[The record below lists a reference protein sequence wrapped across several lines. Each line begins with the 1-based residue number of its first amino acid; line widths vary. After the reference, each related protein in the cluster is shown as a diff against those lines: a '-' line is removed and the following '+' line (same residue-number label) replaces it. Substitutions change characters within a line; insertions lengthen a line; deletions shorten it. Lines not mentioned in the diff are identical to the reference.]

1 MSSPQTY
8 DDLVT
13 AIQNMAEDD
22 SSEFLAFIPTAIG
35 LAEDRLFRSLDFDF
49 SSTDSLATVNAQA
62 TLNKPS
68 GHRWTHAMYITVSS
82 EKRRLK
88 KKTEDFIYSYW
99 PNVSTT
105 GVPKYYASQNDTV
118 WLLAPTPNGVYT
130 ITCEY
135 EKKPEALS
143 DSEQTN
149 VFTEYFPDAL
159 FYATMSVM
167 CEFMKDPARKQ
178 EWENK
183 YAEAINTA
191 NNEGRRER
199 QDDDSNMH
207 NPMGGRNVLEKD
219 KA

>member
-22 SSEFLAFIPTAIG
+22 STEFEQFIPTAIG

-49 SSTDSLATVNAQA
+49 SVTGSLSTVNAQA
-62 TLNKPS
+62 TLDKPT
-68 GHRWTHAMYITVSS
+68 GHRLTHAMYVTVSS

-88 KKTEDFIYSYW
+88 KKSEDFIYSYW
-99 PNVSTT
+99 PNSATT
-105 GVPKYYASQNDTV
+105 GVPKYYASKDDVT

-130 ITCEY
+130 VVCEY
-135 EKKPEALS
+135 QKKPTKLE
-143 DSEQTN
+143 DSNQTN
-149 VFTEYFPDAL
+149 VFTTYFPDAL

-167 CEFMKDPARKQ
+167 CEFMKDPSRKQ
-178 EWENK
+178 EWEAK
-183 YAEAINTA
+183 YVEAINTA

-199 QDDDSNMH
+199 QDDDSNSH
-207 NPMGGRNVLEKD
+207 NPIGGRNSLEKD